1 MASLKFRHYATESD
15 LRGTGTIQAAL
26 NAFDVGTIVFIDST
40 QKQYIITSKTN
51 NVVTYKIYYG
61 EPAVVSVSGS
71 GAARTLTWSDGREET
86 VTINDVDHATSADV
100 SDTTKSVAWA
110 NVTGK
115 PNIVTTDTEQT
126 ISGSKIFNN
135 NTTFHN
141 ETDIESLTTDS
152 LLVTGSARFTNTING
167 NLKGNVEGNLT
178 GIADTAKT
186 AAICTGNSATATAL
200 TTSAGSTNTPVY
212 FTGGK
217 PSPILIQAGSADVER
232 PFVVITDN
240 NELYKT
246 SGITANYSKKSITA
260 TTFKGNLEGNASTAT
275 TASSCSGN
283 AATATKATTAVSLG
297 SGALKHMCSLHA
309 MDRYNAYKIVTD
321 WNKSDNI
328 MPTINIR
335 GYAYGT
341 SGTIDCDIVIYHF
354 NNASCNYSIT
364 NKGSYPIRVWQ
375 NIENDVQVF
384 YISPGEYYGM
394 FNVFVYSGARTN
406 LLTKWSMT
414 PVSEVSGTEISCKP
428 IATNITGNAATA
440 TIASS
445 CSGNAGT
452 ATKLETART
461 LWGQSFNGS
470 GNVSGSLKDVT
481 TLTAS
486 GDITG
491 GNIKSN
497 GVIFSNNYNTAGNTA
512 VAGFVFNKGGD
523 YFGIG
528 PSSGSVSNVG
538 FGTTTGI
545 NGIWKSELMTITN
558 SGNVGI
564 GTTSPTSKLHVAGAG
579 YFTGDI
585 SSAANIIAGGYIK
598 GETVKI
604 SSGCT
609 LEYDS
614 TQKCVKFVFS

>member
-15 LRGTGTIQAAL
+15 LKGTGTIQAAL

-126 ISGSKIFNN
+126 ISGAKIFNN

-141 ETDIESLTTDS
+141 ETDMESLTTDS

-217 PSPILIQAGSADVER
+217 PSPILIQTGSADVER

-275 TASSCSGN
+275 TALSCSGN
-283 AATATKATTAVSLG
+283 AATATKAVTATSLG
-297 SGALKHMCSLHA
+297 SGALTHMCSLHA

-341 SGTIDCDIVIYHF
+341 SDTIDCDIVIYHF

-414 PVSEVSGTEISCKP
+414 PVSEVSGTEIGCKP
-428 IATNITGNAATA
+428 IATSITGNAATA

-461 LWGQSFNGS
+461 LWGQSFDGSKNIS
-470 GNVSGSLKDVT
+470 GNISNT
-481 TLTAS
+481 
-486 GDITG
+486 
-491 GNIKSN
+491 GNIIPSVTKTSDLGSN
-497 GVIFSNNYNTAGNTA
+497 ALSYRYVYTTWVGAPGNTKLA
-512 VAGFVFNKGGD
+512 LGG
-523 YFGIG
+523 
-528 PSSGSVSNVG
+528 SNA
-538 FGTTTGI
+538 TH
-545 NGIWKSELMTITN
+545 LTIDT

-579 YFTGDI
+579 YFTGDV
-585 SSAANIIAGGYIK
+585 SSATNIISGGYIK